1 MKEMR
6 NGGRVIIVLFVLL
19 IHNYCLSSDTMKF
32 KKNWNSQIKNV
43 MPWMCLERCGASP
56 IDIYHHLQQI
66 ADHLDVINSV
76 SFEKYNLGANSKLV
90 VNNLTDVLPA
100 LKNLGVATFP
110 MISSFP
116 YPKEFIEW
124 CRQLFDNPTPFIQT
138 CIEEAQKYGYS
149 GYNVDFEPTVGIQ
162 DGDGK
167 RYAQFLDKFAKA
179 LHSIGRI
186 LTIDIATWTTF
197 WDLDA
202 LSQTSV
208 DRIIS
213 MSTYTGNMTIW
224 EIKFL
229 EGVQK
234 FGVRFGVGLQTVN
247 PNTGKPLSNDELKF
261 RFDHIENFKT
271 LIQEVDV
278 WNSPLYDNMFPF
290 LQKFVTAS

>member
-1 MKEMR
+1 
-6 NGGRVIIVLFVLL
+6 LL

-76 SFEKYNLGANSKLV
+76 SFEKYNLGPNSQLV

-100 LKNLGVATFP
+100 LQALGVATFP

-116 YPKEFIEW
+116 YPKEFIDW
-124 CRQLFDNPTPFIQT
+124 CRQVFNNPDPFIQA
-138 CIEEAQKYGYS
+138 CIADAKKYGYS
-149 GYNVDFEPTVGIQ
+149 GYNVDFEPTTGIQ

-167 RYAQFLDKFAKA
+167 RYAQFLDKFARA
-179 LHSIGRI
+179 LHAAGKI
-186 LTIDIATWTTF
+186 LTVDVATWTSF

-202 LSQTSV
+202 LSQTSI

-213 MSTYTGNMTIW
+213 MSTYTGNLTIW
-224 EIKFL
+224 ETKFI
-229 EGVQK
+229 EGVTK
-234 FGVRFGVGLQTVN
+234 FGGRFGVGLETVN
-247 PNTGKPLSNDELKF
+247 PNTDLPLSVSELKF
-261 RFDHIENFKT
+261 RFDRINSYRT
-271 LIQEVDV
+271 VIQEVDI
-278 WNSPLYDNMFPF
+278 WKSPLYDNIFPF
-290 LQKFVTAS
+290 LQSFVFGKN

>member
-1 MKEMR
+1 MR
-6 NGGRVIIVLFVLL
+6 NKTVVIVLVVLL
-19 IHNYCLSSDTMKF
+19 VHNYFSLSHAMKF
-32 KKNWNSQIKNV
+32 KKNSGHIKNV
-43 MPWMCLERCGASP
+43 MPWMCLERCGASS

-76 SFEKYNLGANSKLV
+76 SFEKYNLGANSKLI

-100 LKNLGVATFP
+100 LQNLGVATFP
-110 MISSFP
+110 MISSYP

-124 CRQLFDNPTPFIQT
+124 CRQVFDNPTPFIQT

-149 GYNVDFEPTVGIQ
+149 GYNVDFEPTIGIQ

-179 LHSIGRI
+179 LHSVGRI
-186 LTIDIATWTTF
+186 LTIDIATWTAF

-229 EGVQK
+229 EGVKK
-234 FGVRFGVGLQTVN
+234 FGGRFGVGLETVN
-247 PNTGKPLSNDELKF
+247 PNTGQPLSNDELKF
-261 RFDHIENFKT
+261 RFDHISKFKT
-271 LIQEVDV
+271 VIQEIDI

-290 LQKFVTAS
+290 LQKFVSGDLNL